1 MSNVPKRPAGG
12 QGSNTRDDSGAARGG
27 AQEKRGAQRYAE
39 APKPAS
45 AERLAALMRGTAQG
59 GARGGQKREEKPAAQ
74 PQRQG
79 GERAGAEREERPEV
93 RSSEV
98 KREAGSEAKHV
109 RRAEAKPEAASEAK
123 AETKPVQRAEAH
135 PGQPAHAREPQPAPP
150 AQRVPQQTRREP
162 SREQRAG
169 SRTEQSQHAH
179 GSHAGRPAAQQPN
192 RSGEQAG
199 APRTERQAP
208 REARHGQQQDKSSRA
223 AKPAEAR
230 EPREAQQAKAGK
242 PTPTARGERNEY
254 SEQKDRAERP
264 ARRIVEPNPVPPVT
278 FPEALPVSGR
288 REEIARAIADNQV
301 VIVSGETGSG
311 KTTQL
316 PKIALA
322 LGRGLGAG
330 GTGLIGHTQP
340 RRIAA
345 SATARRIADE
355 LGTPFGEVVGYKV
368 RFTDNLS
375 PGASVKLMTDGI
387 LLAETQTDPLLKA
400 YDTIIIDE
408 AHERSLNI
416 DFLLGY
422 LKEILPRR
430 PDLKLIVTSATI
442 DADRFARHFGSEHK
456 PAPVIEVS
464 GRLYPVEVRYR
475 PVAEDSPA
483 VKAAQGTTG
492 REKGEKGRS
501 ARDRDLMDAIVDA
514 VDELCREGSGDV
526 LVFLPGEREIRDAA
540 ESLRK
545 HHPPHTEILPL
556 FARLSAQEQE
566 RVFKASNARRIVLA
580 TNVAETSLTVP
591 GIRYVVDT
599 GLARVKR
606 YSYRNKVEQ
615 LQIESISQAAANQ
628 RAGRCGRVADG
639 ICIRLY
645 EEQDFLS
652 RPKFSDPEILRSSL
666 AAVILRMKSLHLT
679 AIETFPFIE
688 PPPGRAIAD
697 GYQLLG
703 ELGAMDDDNALTPL
717 GRELARLPLD
727 PRVGRM
733 ILGARD
739 EQALREVLI
748 IASALS
754 VQDPR
759 DRPVEAQE
767 QADQA
772 HRRFAD
778 ERSEFL
784 QWLKIWAWFEEA
796 VAHKKSNR
804 QLVDACRANFLSH
817 LRLREW
823 RDVHS
828 QLLTVV
834 REHGWRINESDATY
848 EQIHHALLTGLLGNI
863 GLKADDD
870 PHYLGARGI
879 KFHLW
884 PGSALVKKAGRW
896 VVAAELVETTRLY
909 ARCIAKIEPEWL
921 EKVGAHLLKKSLSE
935 PHWEKRAA
943 QVSAFERGVLYGLP
957 VYQRRRVAFGRQDP
971 ARARELFIRG
981 ALVEGEF
988 DTKLAFF
995 AHNRKL
1001 LADIEQLEHKSR
1013 RQDVLVDDELIFG
1026 FYDQAIPEGMYSGAA
1041 FERWYRDE
1049 VKKSGQ
1055 PEDKLRLLYLSRDDL
1070 MRHEAA
1076 GVTTDLFPKRMT
1088 MSGVAMALT
1097 YHFEPGSPRDGVTL
1111 AVPLFA
1117 LNQVDAR
1124 RCEWLVPGMLKE
1136 KAQLLLKSLPQKL
1149 RRHCVPLPEY
1159 AAGFAERAGG
1169 ERFGAGG
1176 LLEALIADVREQKQ
1190 IALKSADFKLETLP
1204 AHLFMN
1210 VKVVDEH
1217 GRQLAMGRNL
1227 AQLRAELGAQAQ
1239 QQFQKLA
1246 ASATAQITQTGGAR
1260 QETEPQTGA
1269 NTPKKGAAPHTAA
1282 LSDAAPA
1289 TALYENL
1296 TTWNFGKLPELLEIR
1311 RGGQT
1316 LFGYPALVDRGT
1328 HCDVEVFDSPEEAAR
1343 IHRAGLRRLFALQL
1357 REPIRYLEKNLP
1369 GLREMAMHF
1378 MARATQEELR
1388 DQLIELTLDRACLQ
1402 DPLPDDD
1409 ATFHVRR
1416 DEGRGRLSLLAQE
1429 IARLAGQILAE
1440 YATVTKKL
1448 VQAKSFGTAATD
1460 MQSQLDALIG
1470 KRFIVDTPYA
1480 QLVHFP
1486 RYLKGIALR
1495 IDKLR
1500 ADAPRDTRQFAEFL
1514 PLLQQYQRA
1523 QSQRGGVFDP
1533 RLAEFRWLLEE
1544 LRISLFAQELRT
1556 PMPVSVKRLYKVW
1569 ESMQR

>member
-1 MSNVPKRPAGG
+1 RPP
-12 QGSNTRDDSGAARGG
+12 R
-27 AQEKRGAQRYAE
+27 
-39 APKPAS
+39 P
-45 AERLAALMRGTAQG
+45 
-59 GARGGQKREEKPAAQ
+59 
-74 PQRQG
+74 RQ
-79 GERAGAEREERPEV
+79 
-93 RSSEV
+93 
-98 KREAGSEAKHV
+98 
-109 RRAEAKPEAASEAK
+109 
-123 AETKPVQRAEAH
+123 
-135 PGQPAHAREPQPAPP
+135 APP
-150 AQRVPQQTRREP
+150 AQAR
-162 SREQRAG
+162 
-169 SRTEQSQHAH
+169 
-179 GSHAGRPAAQQPN
+179 
-192 RSGEQAG
+192 
-199 APRTERQAP
+199 APRTERRDAGPEAARAPHAP
-208 REARHGQQQDKSSRA
+208 RTRCA
-223 AKPAEAR
+223 
-230 EPREAQQAKAGK
+230 
-242 PTPTARGERNEY
+242 
-254 SEQKDRAERP
+254 
-264 ARRIVEPNPVPPVT
+264 PNPVPPIT
-278 FPEALPVSGR
+278 FAESLPVSGKR
-288 REEIARAIADNQV
+288 DEIARAIAAHPV
-301 VIVSGETGSG
+301 VIVCGETGSG

-316 PKIALA
+316 PKICLA

-330 GTGLIGHTQP
+330 GAGLIGHTQP
-340 RRIAA
+340 RRLAA
-345 SATARRIADE
+345 SSTGRRIAEE

-368 RFTDNLS
+368 RFTDNLA

-400 YDTIIIDE
+400 YDTLIIDE

-422 LKEILPRR
+422 LRQILPRR

-442 DADRFARHFGSEHK
+442 DAERFARHFGSDER

-475 PVAEDSPA
+475 PIADDRPAAVRHAEGASS
-483 VKAAQGTTG
+483 G
-492 REKGEKGRS
+492 RDRAKS
-501 ARDRDLMDAIVDA
+501 AREAERDLMDGIVDA
-514 VDELCREGSGDV
+514 VDELCREGPGDV

-540 ESLRK
+540 EALRK

-556 FARLSAQEQE
+556 FARLSAAEQE

-615 LQIESISQAAANQ
+615 LQIEPISQAAANQ

-639 ICIRLY
+639 VCIRLY
-645 EEQDFLS
+645 EESDFAG
-652 RPKFSDPEILRSSL
+652 RARFTDPEILRSSL
-666 AAVILRMKSLHLT
+666 ASVILRMKSLHLS
-679 AIETFPFIE
+679 AIESFPFIE

-697 GYQLLG
+697 GYQLLN
-703 ELGAMDDDNALTPL
+703 ELGAVDDENALTPL

-733 ILGARD
+733 ILAARD
-739 EQALREVLI
+739 QQALREVLV

-759 DRPVEAQE
+759 ERPVDAQE

-784 QWLKIWAWFEEA
+784 QWLRIWAWFEEA

-804 QLVDACRANFLSH
+804 QLVDACRQHFLSH

-834 REHGWRINESDATY
+834 REHGWRLNEADATF
-848 EQIHHALLTGLLGNI
+848 EQIHLSLLTGLLGNI
-863 GLKADDD
+863 GFKAEDE

-896 VVAAELVETTRLY
+896 VMAAELVETSRLY
-909 ARCIAKIEPEWL
+909 ARCIAKIEPEWI
-921 EKVGAHLLKKSLSE
+921 ERIGAHLLKKSLSE
-935 PHWEKRAA
+935 PHWEKRPA
-943 QVSAFERGVLYGLP
+943 QVAAFERATLYGLTI
-957 VYQRRRVAFGRQDP
+957 YHRRRVAFGRQDP

-981 ALVEGEF
+981 ALVDGEF

-1013 RQDVLVDDELIFG
+1013 RQDVLVDDELIHA
-1026 FYDQAIPEGMYSGAA
+1026 FYDQAIPAGIHTGAA

-1049 VKKSGQ
+1049 VSKSGQ

-1076 GVTTDLFPKRMT
+1076 GVTTELFPKRVT
-1088 MSGVAMALT
+1088 MAGVEMALA

-1124 RCEWLVPGMLKE
+1124 RAEWLVPGMLKE
-1136 KAQLLLKSLPQKL
+1136 KAHLLLKSLPQKL

-1159 AAGFAERAGG
+1159 AAGFVERAGR

-1176 LLEALIADVREQKQ
+1176 LVDALIADVREQTQVATKT
-1190 IALKSADFKLETLP
+1190 SDFKLETLP

-1210 VKVVDEH
+1210 FKVIDEH

-1239 QQFQKLA
+1239 QHFQKIA
-1246 ASATAQITQTGGAR
+1246 AAAT
-1260 QETEPQTGA
+1260 
-1269 NTPKKGAAPHTAA
+1269 
-1282 LSDAAPA
+1282 LAPA
-1289 TALYENL
+1289 GE
-1296 TTWNFGKLPELLEIR
+1296 
-1311 RGGQT
+1311 
-1316 LFGYPALVDRGT
+1316 PA
-1328 HCDVEVFDSPEEAAR
+1328 AA
-1343 IHRAGLRRLFALQL
+1343 
-1357 REPIRYLEKNLP
+1357 
-1369 GLREMAMHF
+1369 
-1378 MARATQEELR
+1378 
-1388 DQLIELTLDRACLQ
+1388 
-1402 DPLPDDD
+1402 
-1409 ATFHVRR
+1409 
-1416 DEGRGRLSLLAQE
+1416 
-1429 IARLAGQILAE
+1429 
-1440 YATVTKKL
+1440 
-1448 VQAKSFGTAATD
+1448 
-1460 MQSQLDALIG
+1460 
-1470 KRFIVDTPYA
+1470 
-1480 QLVHFP
+1480 
-1486 RYLKGIALR
+1486 
-1495 IDKLR
+1495 
-1500 ADAPRDTRQFAEFL
+1500 
-1514 PLLQQYQRA
+1514 
-1523 QSQRGGVFDP
+1523 
-1533 RLAEFRWLLEE
+1533 
-1544 LRISLFAQELRT
+1544 
-1556 PMPVSVKRLYKVW
+1556 
-1569 ESMQR
+1569 

>member
-1 MSNVPKRPAGG
+1 PPRP
-12 QGSNTRDDSGAARGG
+12 
-27 AQEKRGAQRYAE
+27 
-39 APKPAS
+39 
-45 AERLAALMRGTAQG
+45 
-59 GARGGQKREEKPAAQ
+59 
-74 PQRQG
+74 RQ
-79 GERAGAEREERPEV
+79 
-93 RSSEV
+93 
-98 KREAGSEAKHV
+98 
-109 RRAEAKPEAASEAK
+109 
-123 AETKPVQRAEAH
+123 
-135 PGQPAHAREPQPAPP
+135 APP
-150 AQRVPQQTRREP
+150 AQAR
-162 SREQRAG
+162 
-169 SRTEQSQHAH
+169 
-179 GSHAGRPAAQQPN
+179 
-192 RSGEQAG
+192 
-199 APRTERQAP
+199 APRTERRDAGPEAARAPHAP
-208 REARHGQQQDKSSRA
+208 RTRCA
-223 AKPAEAR
+223 
-230 EPREAQQAKAGK
+230 
-242 PTPTARGERNEY
+242 
-254 SEQKDRAERP
+254 
-264 ARRIVEPNPVPPVT
+264 PNPVPPIT
-278 FPEALPVSGR
+278 FAESLPVSGKR
-288 REEIARAIADNQV
+288 DEIARAIAAHPV
-301 VIVSGETGSG
+301 VIVCGETGSG

-316 PKIALA
+316 PKICLA

-330 GTGLIGHTQP
+330 GAGLIGHTQP
-340 RRIAA
+340 RRLAA
-345 SATARRIADE
+345 SSTGRRIAEE

-368 RFTDNLS
+368 RFTDNLA

-400 YDTIIIDE
+400 YDTLIIDE

-422 LKEILPRR
+422 LRQILPRR

-442 DADRFARHFGSEHK
+442 DAERFARHFGSDER

-475 PVAEDSPA
+475 PIADDRPAAVRHAEGASS
-483 VKAAQGTTG
+483 G
-492 REKGEKGRS
+492 RDRAKS
-501 ARDRDLMDAIVDA
+501 AREAERDLMDGIVDA
-514 VDELCREGSGDV
+514 VDELCREGPGDV

-540 ESLRK
+540 EALRK

-556 FARLSAQEQE
+556 FARLSAAEQE

-615 LQIESISQAAANQ
+615 LQIEPISQAAANQ

-639 ICIRLY
+639 VCIRLY
-645 EEQDFLS
+645 EESDFAG
-652 RPKFSDPEILRSSL
+652 RARFTDPEILRSSL
-666 AAVILRMKSLHLT
+666 ASVILRMKSLHLS
-679 AIETFPFIE
+679 AIESFPFIE

-697 GYQLLG
+697 GYQLLN
-703 ELGAMDDDNALTPL
+703 ELGAVDDENALTPL

-733 ILGARD
+733 ILAARD
-739 EQALREVLI
+739 QQALREVLV

-759 DRPVEAQE
+759 ERPVDAQE

-784 QWLKIWAWFEEA
+784 QWLRIWAWFEEA

-804 QLVDACRANFLSH
+804 QLVDACRQHFLSH

-834 REHGWRINESDATY
+834 REHGWRLNEADATF
-848 EQIHHALLTGLLGNI
+848 EQIHLSLLTGLLGNI
-863 GLKADDD
+863 GFKAEDE

-896 VVAAELVETTRLY
+896 VMAAELVETSRLY
-909 ARCIAKIEPEWL
+909 ARCIAKIEPEWI
-921 EKVGAHLLKKSLSE
+921 ERIGAHLLKKSLSE
-935 PHWEKRAA
+935 PHWEKRPA
-943 QVSAFERGVLYGLP
+943 QVAAFERATLYGLTI
-957 VYQRRRVAFGRQDP
+957 YHRRRVAFGRQDP

-981 ALVEGEF
+981 ALVDGEF

-1013 RQDVLVDDELIFG
+1013 RQDVLVDDELIHA
-1026 FYDQAIPEGMYSGAA
+1026 FYDQAIPAGIHTGAA

-1049 VKKSGQ
+1049 VSKSGQ

-1076 GVTTDLFPKRMT
+1076 GVTTELFPKRVT
-1088 MSGVAMALT
+1088 MAGVEMALA

-1124 RCEWLVPGMLKE
+1124 RAEWLVPGMLKE
-1136 KAQLLLKSLPQKL
+1136 KAHLLLKSLPQKL

-1159 AAGFAERAGG
+1159 AAGFVERAGR

-1176 LLEALIADVREQKQ
+1176 LVDALIADVREQTQVATKT
-1190 IALKSADFKLETLP
+1190 SDFKLETLP

-1210 VKVVDEH
+1210 FKVIDEH

-1239 QQFQKLA
+1239 QHFQKIA
-1246 ASATAQITQTGGAR
+1246 AAAT
-1260 QETEPQTGA
+1260 
-1269 NTPKKGAAPHTAA
+1269 
-1282 LSDAAPA
+1282 LAPA
-1289 TALYENL
+1289 GE
-1296 TTWNFGKLPELLEIR
+1296 
-1311 RGGQT
+1311 
-1316 LFGYPALVDRGT
+1316 PA
-1328 HCDVEVFDSPEEAAR
+1328 AAA
-1343 IHRAGLRRLFALQL
+1343 AG
-1357 REPIRYLEKNLP
+1357 
-1369 GLREMAMHF
+1369 
-1378 MARATQEELR
+1378 
-1388 DQLIELTLDRACLQ
+1388 
-1402 DPLPDDD
+1402 
-1409 ATFHVRR
+1409 
-1416 DEGRGRLSLLAQE
+1416 
-1429 IARLAGQILAE
+1429 
-1440 YATVTKKL
+1440 
-1448 VQAKSFGTAATD
+1448 
-1460 MQSQLDALIG
+1460 
-1470 KRFIVDTPYA
+1470 
-1480 QLVHFP
+1480 
-1486 RYLKGIALR
+1486 
-1495 IDKLR
+1495 
-1500 ADAPRDTRQFAEFL
+1500 
-1514 PLLQQYQRA
+1514 
-1523 QSQRGGVFDP
+1523 
-1533 RLAEFRWLLEE
+1533 
-1544 LRISLFAQELRT
+1544 
-1556 PMPVSVKRLYKVW
+1556 
-1569 ESMQR
+1569 

>member
-1 MSNVPKRPAGG
+1 MSNVPKSPA
-12 QGSNTRDDSGAARGG
+12 
-27 AQEKRGAQRYAE
+27 
-39 APKPAS
+39 
-45 AERLAALMRGTAQG
+45 
-59 GARGGQKREEKPAAQ
+59 QKR
-74 PQRQG
+74 
-79 GERAGAEREERPEV
+79 AG
-93 RSSEV
+93 
-98 KREAGSEAKHV
+98 
-109 RRAEAKPEAASEAK
+109 
-123 AETKPVQRAEAH
+123 T
-135 PGQPAHAREPQPAPP
+135 PGEPQPAGAAAPRPPRPRQAPP
-150 AQRVPQQTRREP
+150 AQARAPRAERRDAGPEAA
-162 SREQRAG
+162 RAP
-169 SRTEQSQHAH
+169 H
-179 GSHAGRPAAQQPN
+179 
-192 RSGEQAG
+192 
-199 APRTERQAP
+199 APRTRCA
-208 REARHGQQQDKSSRA
+208 
-223 AKPAEAR
+223 
-230 EPREAQQAKAGK
+230 
-242 PTPTARGERNEY
+242 
-254 SEQKDRAERP
+254 
-264 ARRIVEPNPVPPVT
+264 PNPVPPIT
-278 FPEALPVSGR
+278 FAESLPVSGKR
-288 REEIARAIADNQV
+288 DEIARAIAAHPV
-301 VIVSGETGSG
+301 VIVCGETGSG

-316 PKIALA
+316 PKICLA

-330 GTGLIGHTQP
+330 GAGLIGHTQP
-340 RRIAA
+340 RRLAA
-345 SATARRIADE
+345 SSTGRRIAEE

-368 RFTDNLS
+368 RFTDNLA

-400 YDTIIIDE
+400 YDTLIIDE

-422 LKEILPRR
+422 LRQILPRR

-442 DADRFARHFGSEHK
+442 DAERFARHFGSDER

-475 PVAEDSPA
+475 PIADDRPAAVRHAEGASS
-483 VKAAQGTTG
+483 G
-492 REKGEKGRS
+492 RDRAKS
-501 ARDRDLMDAIVDA
+501 AREAERDLMDGIVDA
-514 VDELCREGSGDV
+514 VDELCREGPGDV

-540 ESLRK
+540 EALRK

-556 FARLSAQEQE
+556 FARLSAAEQE

-615 LQIESISQAAANQ
+615 LQIEPISQAAANQ

-639 ICIRLY
+639 VCIRLY
-645 EEQDFLS
+645 EESDFAG
-652 RPKFSDPEILRSSL
+652 RARFTDPEILRSSL
-666 AAVILRMKSLHLT
+666 ASVILRMKSLHLS
-679 AIETFPFIE
+679 AIESFPFIE

-697 GYQLLG
+697 GYQLLN
-703 ELGAMDDDNALTPL
+703 ELGAVDDENALTPL

-733 ILGARD
+733 ILAARD
-739 EQALREVLI
+739 QQALREVLV

-759 DRPVEAQE
+759 ERPVDAQE

-784 QWLKIWAWFEEA
+784 QWLRIWAWFEEA

-804 QLVDACRANFLSH
+804 QLVDACRQHFLSH

-834 REHGWRINESDATY
+834 REHGWRLNEADATF
-848 EQIHHALLTGLLGNI
+848 EQIHLSLLTGLLGNI
-863 GLKADDD
+863 GFKAEDE

-896 VVAAELVETTRLY
+896 VMAAELVETSRLY
-909 ARCIAKIEPEWL
+909 ARCIAKIEPEWI
-921 EKVGAHLLKKSLSE
+921 ERIGAHLLKKSLSE
-935 PHWEKRAA
+935 PHWEKRPA
-943 QVSAFERGVLYGLP
+943 QVAAFERATLYGLTI
-957 VYQRRRVAFGRQDP
+957 YHRRRVAFGRQDP

-981 ALVEGEF
+981 ALVDGEF

-1013 RQDVLVDDELIFG
+1013 RQDVLVDDELIHA
-1026 FYDQAIPEGMYSGAA
+1026 FYDQAIPAGIHTGAA

-1049 VKKSGQ
+1049 VSKSGQ

-1076 GVTTDLFPKRMT
+1076 GVTTELFPKRVT
-1088 MSGVAMALT
+1088 MAGVEMALA

-1124 RCEWLVPGMLKE
+1124 RAEWLVPGMLRE
-1136 KAQLLLKSLPQKL
+1136 KAHLLLKSLPQKL

-1159 AAGFAERAGG
+1159 AAGFVERAGR

-1176 LLEALIADVREQKQ
+1176 LVDALIADVREQTQVATKT
-1190 IALKSADFKLETLP
+1190 SDFKLETLP

-1210 VKVVDEH
+1210 FKVIDEH

-1239 QQFQKLA
+1239 QHFQKIAAAATLA
-1246 ASATAQITQTGGAR
+1246 PAGEPAAAAAGASGAR
-1260 QETEPQTGA
+1260 ARRAPLGAPPRAAEPAAQA
-1269 NTPKKGAAPHTAA
+1269 GAAAG
-1282 LSDAAPA
+1282 A
-1289 TALYENL
+1289 TALYEHL

-1311 RGGQT
+1311 RRGET

-1328 HCDVEVFDSPEEAAR
+1328 HCDVEVFDSPDEAAR

-1357 REPIRYLEKNLP
+1357 KEPIKYLEKNLP
-1369 GLREMAMHF
+1369 GLREMAMQY
-1378 MARATQEELR
+1378 MSLGTQDELR
-1388 DQLIELTLDRACLQ
+1388 DQLIATALDRACLQ
-1402 DPLPDDD
+1402 EPLPADD
-1409 ATFHVRR
+1409 ASFHARR
-1416 DEGRGRLSLLAQE
+1416 DEGRSRLNLLAQE
-1429 IARLAGQILAE
+1429 IARLVGQILAE
-1440 YATVTKKL
+1440 YAGLAKKL
-1448 VQAKSFGTAATD
+1448 AQAKPFPAAHAD
-1460 MQSQLDALIG
+1460 MQGQLAALVG
-1470 KRFIVDTPYA
+1470 KRFVVDTPYA
-1480 QLVHFP
+1480 QLAHFP

-1495 IDKLR
+1495 IDKLK
-1500 ADAPRDTRQFAEFL
+1500 ADPARDARQAAEL
-1514 PLLQQYQRA
+1514 QPLAQHYQRSVA
-1523 QSQRGGVFDP
+1523 QRGGVADA